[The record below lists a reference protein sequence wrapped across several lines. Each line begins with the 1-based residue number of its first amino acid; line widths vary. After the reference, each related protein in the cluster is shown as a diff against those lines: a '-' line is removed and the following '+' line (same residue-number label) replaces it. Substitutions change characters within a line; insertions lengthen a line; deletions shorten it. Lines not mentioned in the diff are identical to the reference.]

1 MARIVLYHGSSRII
15 EHPVFGEGKTYND
28 YGLGFYCTEN
38 AEIAKE
44 WACTEGVSGY
54 ANRYELATEGLKVL
68 NLTDDRYSVLN
79 WMAILME
86 NRQFRLASP
95 IEQRG
100 RDYLIRNFLPDY
112 KKYDAIVGYRADDSY
127 FSFARAFVA
136 NTISV
141 GQLAAAVE
149 LGKLGEQYVLK
160 SEVAFSR
167 IQFKDYIPADCN
179 MYYPKRRMRDEAA
192 RTEYQRILG
201 NDSEHGIYI
210 RDIIR
215 EGMKDGDAILL

>member
-38 AEIAKE
+38 AEIARE

-141 GQLAAAVE
+141 GQLAAAME

-160 SEVAFSR
+160 SELAFSR

-179 MYYPKRRMRDEAA
+179 MYYPKRRMRDETA